1 MANIVFNIIITHTE
15 ATSWDE
21 RAVMGTQPITRIT
34 ELRAV
39 ELLSRAPLFKTLTS
53 EDKRRFASTPKLF
66 RFAKA
71 GNSFIEQ
78 GECDHSIYVVMT
90 GRARVLKDGVH
101 VADVEAGQFV
111 GEVAFITREPRT
123 ATVVAATD
131 MILLKIDAENF
142 VKLPIRAR
150 EIMKDK
156 IIEGLEQ
163 RIAHMNDEIK
173 RYRSQAITESKD
185 RSDESLIPDA
195 KPS

>member
-1 MANIVFNIIITHTE
+1 
-15 ATSWDE
+15 
-21 RAVMGTQPITRIT
+21 MGTQPITRIT

-53 EDKRRFASTPKLF
+53 EDKRRFASTPGLF

-78 GECDHSIYVVMT
+78 GESDFSIYVVMT
-90 GRARVLKDGVH
+90 GRARILKDGVH

-111 GEVAFITREPRT
+111 GEVAFILREPRT
-123 ATVVAATD
+123 ATVMAATD

-156 IIEGLEQ
+156 IIEGLEH

-173 RYRSQAITESKD
+173 RYRTEAEK
-185 RSDESLIPDA
+185 RSDEPQGEDGKST
-195 KPS
+195 S